1 LIISEDYKNL
11 AEYSNRRLVTLSK
24 IYSPVI
30 AVTDNFGALIC
41 RVTNILGS
49 TPPSSTQD
57 IVVRDL
63 MADAFDF
70 LWEWRRPLLEGR
82 AQVAYPLARRAFE
95 TISIMSIS
103 AQEPKFAESWEKG
116 KEISNADVRKA
127 LTKAKFPEPEKEM
140 KGFYKFFSKA
150 AHPNRDLIAYRYLGD
165 GNNFTLGSIGS
176 PDLVLLTDHCIKL
189 IQIWFWLTAVITFF
203 YRMEI
208 KKVDNMFPID
218 YVNTVEEGRKIIV
231 SLSKELQQLL
241 EKIKTEPNPAEP
253 LGSRL
258 VI

>member
-1 LIISEDYKNL
+1 MIISEDYKNL
-11 AEYSNRRLVTLSK
+11 VEYSNRRLETLSK
-24 IYSPVI
+24 IYSPVL
-30 AVTDNFGALIC
+30 AVTDNFGSLIC

-95 TISIMSIS
+95 TISIMSIC
-103 AQEPKFAESWEKG
+103 AQEPKFAERWEKG

-127 LTKAKFPEPEKEM
+127 LAKANFPEPEKAM
-140 KGFYKFFSKA
+140 KDFYKFFSKA

-165 GNNFTLGSIGS
+165 GNKFTLGSIGS
-176 PDLVLLTDHCIKL
+176 PDLFLLTDHCIKL
-189 IQIWFWLTAVITFF
+189 IQIWFWLTAIVAFF

-208 KKVDNMFPID
+208 KKVDNAFPSD
-218 YVNTVEEGRKIIV
+218 YMNTVEEGRKIIF
-231 SLSKELQQLL
+231 SLSQELQKLL
-241 EKIKTEPNPAEP
+241 KEIKTGQNP
-253 LGSRL
+253 LQ
-258 VI
+258 